1 MYLLCSD
8 EIISHIYYLGV
19 IDPLTT
25 SYKELIMDNYISKTI
40 SHFLKMEGELI
51 KADNELLG
59 FIRELNVENRNNRRA
74 IAKLEQQL
82 NDLRKELDGLKKTED

>member
-1 MYLLCSD
+1 
-8 EIISHIYYLGV
+8 
-19 IDPLTT
+19 
-25 SYKELIMDNYISKTI
+25 MDNYISKTI

>member
-1 MYLLCSD
+1 
-8 EIISHIYYLGV
+8 
-19 IDPLTT
+19 
-25 SYKELIMDNYISKTI
+25 MDNYISKTI

-51 KADNELLG
+51 KADNELLD

-74 IAKLEQQL
+74 IAKLEKQL

>member
-1 MYLLCSD
+1 MVNNV
-8 EIISHIYYLGV
+8 IINISNIYYLGV
-19 IDPLTT
+19 IDPITI
-25 SYKELIMDNYISKTI
+25 SYKELIMDYNSTMI
-40 SHFLKMEGELI
+40 SHFLKMESELI
-51 KADNELLG
+51 KADNELLN

>member
-1 MYLLCSD
+1 
-8 EIISHIYYLGV
+8 
-19 IDPLTT
+19 
-25 SYKELIMDNYISKTI
+25 MDNYISKTI
-40 SHFLKMEGELI
+40 NHFLKMEGELI
-51 KADNELLG
+51 KADNELLD

>member
-1 MYLLCSD
+1 
-8 EIISHIYYLGV
+8 
-19 IDPLTT
+19 
-25 SYKELIMDNYISKTI
+25 MDNYINKTI

-51 KADNELLG
+51 KADNELLD

>member
-1 MYLLCSD
+1 
-8 EIISHIYYLGV
+8 
-19 IDPLTT
+19 
-25 SYKELIMDNYISKTI
+25 MDNYINKTI

-74 IAKLEQQL
+74 IAKLEKQL
-82 NDLRKELDGLKKTED
+82 NDLRKELADLKKTED

>member
-1 MYLLCSD
+1 
-8 EIISHIYYLGV
+8 
-19 IDPLTT
+19 
-25 SYKELIMDNYISKTI
+25 MDNNSKMI

-51 KADNELLG
+51 KADKELFN
-59 FIRELNVENRNNRRA
+59 FIQELNEETKNNRRA